1 MKGVIRVKE
10 VEILIEKFKDFIN
23 SSGYDSYEV
32 AKLCAQILSE
42 NNING
47 NGSCHYYGVKL
58 FDK

>member
-1 MKGVIRVKE
+1 MKE